1 MHERRSVASNVKA
14 RERYQANSEQKRA
27 DERQRYR
34 RDPEANRA
42 RKRASRHPI
51 LICSFPCINMY
62 ISFLLLPGS
71 YDDDPGSK
79 RDAERARYEKDPET
93 KGQNTTQTLNRSKTL
108 KEHGTRKTLN
118 PSGLVSVNA
127 FMLKQESS

>member
-51 LICSFPCINMY
+51 LICIFPSINMY
-62 ISFLLLPGS
+62 TSFLLLPGS
-71 YDDDPGSK
+71 YDNDPGIKARRWTGALRKRPWNKRAKYDADPESK
-79 RDAERARYEKDPET
+79 QDAERARYQKDPE
-93 KGQNTTQTLNRSKTL
+93 S
-108 KEHGTRKTLN
+108 
-118 PSGLVSVNA
+118 
-127 FMLKQESS
+127 

>member
-1 MHERRSVASNVKA
+1 MSRSEPTNDNGI
-14 RERYQANSEQKRA
+14 EEILKR
-27 DERQRYR
+27 
-34 RDPEANRA
+34 
-42 RKRASRHPI
+42 I
-51 LICSFPCINMY
+51 G
-62 ISFLLLPGS
+62 PGKG